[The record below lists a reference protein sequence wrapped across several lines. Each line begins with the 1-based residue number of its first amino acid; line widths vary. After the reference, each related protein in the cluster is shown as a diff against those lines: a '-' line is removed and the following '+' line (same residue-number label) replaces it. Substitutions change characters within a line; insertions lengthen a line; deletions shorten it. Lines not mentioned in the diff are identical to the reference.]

1 MTDIKIYQINLDRD
15 DDGVAFE
22 PYGTLSR
29 YQGSPDVNPALYDKV
44 FDGAV
49 DASDI
54 EDIYRI
60 FNVEKPEGYEGRSLS
75 VSDVVEI
82 VESDSIKP
90 GFYYCDSIGFK
101 PVPFNSEYA
110 KEPGNEKITV
120 VMLEPGKVARTAE
133 IGSSLADLQKAVGGM
148 IEAYYPFDE
157 EVCIVCNDEGK
168 FNGMSPCRAVYD
180 PEGQM
185 MDIIFGPCFICDCRG
200 ENFGSLSQDQI
211 KRYTEQFKNPE
222 RYFRIDGEIKAVPY
236 EPKVSDL
243 AR

>member
-1 MTDIKIYQINLDRD
+1 MTDIRIYQIDLDRD
-15 DDGVAFE
+15 NEGVAFE
-22 PYGTLSR
+22 PYGTLAR

-49 DASDI
+49 DVSDI

-60 FNVEKPEGYEGRSLS
+60 FNAEMPAGYEGHSLS

-82 VESDSIKP
+82 VKSDSIKP

-133 IGSSLADLQKAVGGM
+133 IGTSLTDLQKTVGGM
-148 IEAYYPFDE
+148 IEAYYPFEE
-157 EVCIVCNDEGK
+157 EVCIVCNEEGK

>member
-1 MTDIKIYQINLDRD
+1 MTDIRIYQINLDRD

-60 FNVEKPEGYEGRSLS
+60 FNTEKPEGYEGRSLS
-75 VSDVVEI
+75 VSDVVEV

-133 IGSSLADLQKAVGGM
+133 IGTSLTDLQKTVGGM
-148 IEAYYPFDE
+148 IEAYYPFEE
-157 EVCIVCNDEGK
+157 EVCIVCNEEGK

>member
-1 MTDIKIYQINLDRD
+1 MTDIRIYQIDLDRD
-15 DDGVAFE
+15 NDGVAFE
-22 PYGTLSR
+22 PYGTLAR

-49 DASDI
+49 NASDI

-60 FNVEKPEGYEGRSLS
+60 FNAEKPEGYEGRSLS

-82 VESDSIKP
+82 VKSDDIKP

-101 PVPFNSEYA
+101 PVPFDAEHA
-110 KEPGNEKITV
+110 KEPESEKITV

-133 IGSSLADLQKAVGGM
+133 IGTSLADLQKAVGGM
-148 IEAYYPFDE
+148 IEAYYPFEE

-180 PEGQM
+180 PEGRM

-200 ENFGSLSQDQI
+200 ENFGSRSQDQI
-211 KRYTEQFKNPE
+211 RRYTEQFRNPE
-222 RYFRIDGEIKAVPY
+222 HYFRIGGVIRAEPY
-236 EPKVSDL
+236 EPKVHDL
-243 AR
+243 SR

>member
-1 MTDIKIYQINLDRD
+1 MTDIRIYQIDLDRD
-15 DDGVAFE
+15 NDGVAFE
-22 PYGTLSR
+22 PYGTLAR

-49 DASDI
+49 DVSDI

-60 FNVEKPEGYEGRSLS
+60 FNVEMPEGYEGRSLS

-82 VESDSIKP
+82 VKSDSIKP

-133 IGSSLADLQKAVGGM
+133 IGTSLTDLQKTVGGM
-148 IEAYYPFDE
+148 IEAYYPFEE
-157 EVCIVCNDEGK
+157 EVCIVCNEEGK

-200 ENFGSLSQDQI
+200 ENFASLSQDQI
-211 KRYTEQFKNPE
+211 KRYTEQFRNPE
-222 RYFRIDGEIKAVPY
+222 RYFRIDGEIRAVPY
-236 EPKVSDL
+236 EPKVGDL
-243 AR
+243 SR

>member
-1 MTDIKIYQINLDRD
+1 MTDIRIYQIDLDRD
-15 DDGVAFE
+15 NDGVAFE
-22 PYGTLSR
+22 PYGTLAR

-44 FDGAV
+44 FYGAV
-49 DASDI
+49 DVSDI

-60 FNVEKPEGYEGRSLS
+60 FNVEMPEGYEGRSLS

-82 VESDSIKP
+82 VKSDSIKP

-110 KEPGNEKITV
+110 KEPGNEKLTV

-133 IGSSLADLQKAVGGM
+133 IGTSLTDLQKTVGGM
-148 IEAYYPFDE
+148 IEAYYPFEE
-157 EVCIVCNDEGK
+157 EVCIVCNEEGK

>member
-1 MTDIKIYQINLDRD
+1 MTDIRIYQIDLDRD
-15 DDGVAFE
+15 NDGVAFE
-22 PYGTLSR
+22 PYGTLAR

-44 FDGAV
+44 YDGAV
-49 DASDI
+49 DVSDI

-60 FNVEKPEGYEGRSLS
+60 FNVEMPEGYEGRSLS

-82 VESDSIKP
+82 VKSDSIKP

-133 IGSSLADLQKAVGGM
+133 IGTSLTDLQKTVGGM
-148 IEAYYPFDE
+148 IEAYYPFEE
-157 EVCIVCNDEGK
+157 EVCIVCNEEGK

>member
-1 MTDIKIYQINLDRD
+1 MTDIRIYQINLDRD

-60 FNVEKPEGYEGRSLS
+60 FNVEKPEEYEGRSLS
-75 VSDVVEI
+75 VSDMVEI
-82 VESDSIKP
+82 VKSDSIKP

-133 IGSSLADLQKAVGGM
+133 IGTSLTDLQKTVGGM
-148 IEAYYPFDE
+148 IEAYYPFEE
-157 EVCIVCNDEGK
+157 EVCIVCNEEGK

-200 ENFGSLSQDQI
+200 ENFGSLSEDQI

>member
-1 MTDIKIYQINLDRD
+1 MTDIRIYQIDLDRD
-15 DDGVAFE
+15 NDGVAFE
-22 PYGTLSR
+22 PYGTLAR

-60 FNVEKPEGYEGRSLS
+60 FNVEMPEGYEGRSLS

-82 VESDSIKP
+82 VKSDSIKP

-133 IGSSLADLQKAVGGM
+133 IGTSLTDLQKTVGGM
-148 IEAYYPFDE
+148 IEAYYPFEE
-157 EVCIVCNDEGK
+157 EVCIVCNEEGK

>member
-1 MTDIKIYQINLDRD
+1 MTDIKIYQIDLDRD
-15 DDGVAFE
+15 NDGVAFE
-22 PYGTLSR
+22 PYGTLAR

-49 DASDI
+49 DVSDI

-60 FNVEKPEGYEGRSLS
+60 FNVEMPEGYEGRSLS

-82 VESDSIKP
+82 VKSDSIKP

-133 IGSSLADLQKAVGGM
+133 IGTSLTDLQKTVGGM
-148 IEAYYPFDE
+148 IEAYYPFEE
-157 EVCIVCNDEGK
+157 EVCIVCNEEGK

>member
-1 MTDIKIYQINLDRD
+1 MTDLRIYQINLDRD

-60 FNVEKPEGYEGRSLS
+60 FNAEKPEGYEGRSLS
-75 VSDVVEI
+75 VSDVVE
-82 VESDSIKP
+82 VVKSDSIKP

-133 IGSSLADLQKAVGGM
+133 IGTSLTDLQKTVGGM
-148 IEAYYPFDE
+148 IEAYYPFEE
-157 EVCIVCNDEGK
+157 EVCIVCNEEGK

>member
-1 MTDIKIYQINLDRD
+1 MTDIRIYQIDLDRD
-15 DDGVAFE
+15 NDGVAFE
-22 PYGTLSR
+22 PYGTLAR

-49 DASDI
+49 DVSDI

-60 FNVEKPEGYEGRSLS
+60 FNVEMPEGYEGRSLS

-82 VESDSIKP
+82 VKSDSIKP

-133 IGSSLADLQKAVGGM
+133 IGTSLTDLQKTVGGM
-148 IEAYYPFDE
+148 IEAYYPFEE
-157 EVCIVCNDEGK
+157 EVCIVCNEEGK

>member
-15 DDGVAFE
+15 NDGVAFE
-22 PYGTLSR
+22 PYGSLSR
-29 YQGSPDVNPALYDKV
+29 YQGSSDVNPALYDKV

-60 FNVEKPEGYEGRSLS
+60 FIVEKLEGYEGRSLS

-82 VESDSIKP
+82 VKSDDIKP

-101 PVPFNSEYA
+101 PVPFNSELA
-110 KEPGNEKITV
+110 KEQESTRITV
-120 VMLEPGKVARTAE
+120 VMLEPGKAARTAE
-133 IGSSLADLQKAVGGM
+133 IGTSLTELQKAVGGM
-148 IEAYYPFDE
+148 IEAYYPFEE
-157 EVCIVCNDEGK
+157 EVCIVCNEEGK

-180 PEGQM
+180 PEGRM
-185 MDIIFGPCFICDCRG
+185 MDIIFGPCFICDCSG

-211 KRYTEQFKNPE
+211 KHYTDQFRNPE
-222 RYFRIDGEIKAVPY
+222 RYFRIDGEIRAVPY

-243 AR
+243 SR

>member
-1 MTDIKIYQINLDRD
+1 MTDIRIYQINLDRD

-82 VESDSIKP
+82 VESDSIKS

-110 KEPGNEKITV
+110 KESGNEKLTV

-148 IEAYYPFDE
+148 IEAYYPFEE

-180 PEGQM
+180 PEGRM

-200 ENFGSLSQDQI
+200 ENFGSLSEDQI

>member
-60 FNVEKPEGYEGRSLS
+60 FNVEKPEGYKGRSLS

-101 PVPFNSEYA
+101 PVPFNSEYV

-133 IGSSLADLQKAVGGM
+133 IGTSLTDLQKTVGGM
-148 IEAYYPFDE
+148 IEAYYPFEE
-157 EVCIVCNDEGK
+157 EVCIVCNEEGK

-236 EPKVSDL
+236 EPKISDL